1 MVSDK
6 SHKAMKAKNKNQVA
20 AMKEAMRFLY
30 GAVEFLVKN
39 HIKFDSEKLINHAAD
54 TYQVY
59 AKAVS
64 DLYYGFETWENYLKG
79 NLPIKPEVEYELMS
93 VKEVGKTTE
102 YKTVRR
108 FSTFKDAES
117 ALKALATILNVEVVD
132 TLTDAD
138 DATKK
143 VAGDATWRYQVEY
156 NGCRYAIYEYNPTE
170 DLVF

>member
-1 MVSDK
+1 
-6 SHKAMKAKNKNQVA
+6 MKAKNKNQVV

-79 NLPIKPEVEYELMS
+79 SLPIKPEVEYELMS

-102 YKTVRR
+102 YKTIRR
-108 FSTFKDAES
+108 FSTFKDADA
-117 ALKALATILNVEVVD
+117 ALHALADILKVEVID
-132 TLTDAD
+132 SLAGEDEHTL
-138 DATKK
+138 K
-143 VAGDATWRYQVEY
+143 VVGDATWRYQVAY
-156 NGCRYAIYEYNPTE
+156 NGYKYAIYTYNPTE